1 MAMAQDQSVAPKERI
16 NITYKPATG
25 NQQAEEEL
33 PLKLLVVSD
42 FTGKPD
48 ERPME
53 QRTPV
58 NIDKDN
64 FQEVLAKHDVSVSF
78 KIPNPLSSEKGAEL
92 PINLKFRK
100 LSDFTPD
107 AVAAQID
114 ELKDLLALRAELT
127 ALKGPMG
134 NVGDF
139 RRAVEGLLKDP
150 TRRDRALA
158 ELTKLGLVKEEG

>member
-1 MAMAQDQSVAPKERI
+1 MAQDQSVAPKERI

-33 PLKLLVVSD
+33 PLKLLVVGD
-42 FTGKPD
+42 LTGRPD

-53 QRTPV
+53 KRTPV

-64 FQEVLAKHDVSVSF
+64 FQSVLEQHNVGASF

-92 PINLKFRK
+92 AVNLRFRK

-107 AVAAQID
+107 AVAAQIP
-114 ELKDLLALRAELT
+114 ELRDLLALRAELT

-134 NVGDF
+134 NIGDF
-139 RRAVEGLLKDP
+139 KRAVEGLLKDP
-150 TRRDRALA
+150 ERRERALA
-158 ELTKLGLVKEEG
+158 ELTKLGLVKKEEG